1 MQYLPFQLRDVTDFY
16 LRLFATNMRDA
27 MDNPRLVYVPR
38 KDATPEG
45 ELVALAAVYRFLLDR
60 HERRDDDVTAHDAE
74 GSDERAE

>member
-1 MQYLPFQLRDVTDFY
+1 
-16 LRLFATNMRDA
+16 